1 MEKEQKIEMRN
12 LHWAYGDKTGLVP
25 YIFNQDKTAI
35 KLYSEEYNFD
45 ILRLDRYKTMPIS
58 NQLCLA
64 LNSYFQDDFR
74 PASKISVYEQ
84 GFPLVKHIINN
95 IIYGNDFDDIPFSI
109 KEIAHMQKVFNR
121 HMDRVR
127 RREEKEVRAEKERN
141 KQQSTIMDF

>member
-1 MEKEQKIEMRN
+1 MEKEQKILMRN
-12 LHWAYGDKTGLVP
+12 LHWAYGDKTGVVP

-45 ILRLDRYKTMPIS
+45 ILRLERFKPTPKS
-58 NQLCLA
+58 QQLVMA
-64 LNSYFQDDFR
+64 LNTYFQDDFR
-74 PASKISVYEQ
+74 LASKISVYEQ

-109 KEIAHMQKVFNR
+109 KEIAHMQTAFNR

-127 RREEKEVRAEKERN
+127 RREEKEDRAEKERN